1 MKSKSI
7 LIVDDDTSL
16 VRVMKH
22 HLSEAGY
29 DVTTAAN
36 GREGL
41 EIHRRDPSSII
52 FTDLKMP
59 EIDGITF
66 INEIRSFDPYVS
78 IVVITGFPTVD
89 KAVAAM
95 KAGALDFIEKPV
107 EKEHLL
113 AVAEKAHTFSE
124 LQYENSRLRHLVSE
138 HLDFGNMVG
147 QSSQIKNVYNL
158 AINVADSNVTVL
170 INGETGTGKEM
181 LAKALHNHSKRK
193 NRKFVAINCAAVPS
207 HLLESELFGHVKGSF
222 TGAINDRAG
231 IIAEAEGGTLFLD
244 EIGDL
249 PLELQPKLLRVL
261 QEREFHPVG
270 SNKSVKTDARFVV
283 ATHRDLKKMV
293 DEQTFR
299 EDLFYRLNVV
309 PITIPPVRERP
320 DDIVPLF
327 IHFLKTAAAEEKK
340 SLPILDTSTIASI
353 EKYSW
358 PGNVREIQNIAQ
370 RIMAIHTGDRLNVH
384 ELPAMFNQSETLKE
398 SGSFTLPDDTFDLE
412 KWTDLVILEAL
423 KKNGWNQSKTAS
435 YLNISRNAL
444 IYRMKKNNLQ
454 TSDLSQ

>member
-7 LIVDDDTSL
+7 LIVDDDMSL

-59 EIDGITF
+59 EIDGVTF
-66 INEIRSFDPYVS
+66 INEIRSFDLYVS

-113 AVAEKAHTFSE
+113 AVAEKAHTFFE

-158 AINVADSNVTVL
+158 ARNVADSNVTVL

-207 HLLESELFGHVKGSF
+207 NLLESELFGHVKGAF

-231 IIAEAEGGTLFLD
+231 LIAEAEGGTLFLD

-293 DEQTFR
+293 EEQSFR

-320 DDIVPLF
+320 QDIVPLF
-327 IHFLKTAAAEEKK
+327 IHFLKTAATEEKK
-340 SLPILDTSTIASI
+340 SLPVLDKSTIESL
-353 EKYSW
+353 EKYFW

-370 RIMAIHTGDRLNVH
+370 RIMAIHTGDMISVH
-384 ELPAMFNQSETLKE
+384 ELPAMFNQSDTIKE
-398 SGSFTLPDDTFDLE
+398 SGSFSLPDDTFDLE

-423 KKNGWNQSKTAS
+423 KKNGWNQSKTAA

-454 TSDLSQ
+454 TSDLF

>member
-29 DVTTAAN
+29 DVTTASN

-59 EIDGITF
+59 EIDGVTF
-66 INEIRSFDPYVS
+66 INEIRGFDPYVS

-113 AVAEKAHTFSE
+113 AVAEKAHTFFE
-124 LQYENSRLRHLVSE
+124 LQYENSRLRNLVSE

-158 AINVADSNVTVL
+158 ARNVADSNVTVL

-193 NRKFVAINCAAVPS
+193 TRRFVAVNCAAVPS
-207 HLLESELFGHVKGSF
+207 QLLESELFGHVKGAF

-231 IIAEAEGGTLFLD
+231 LIMEAEGGTLFLD

-249 PLELQPKLLRVL
+249 PIDLQPKLLRVL

-293 DEQTFR
+293 EEQTFR

-327 IHFLKTAAAEEKK
+327 IHFLKAAATEEKK
-340 SLPILDTSTIASI
+340 ILPIIEKATIENL

-370 RIMAIHTGDRLNVH
+370 RIMAIHTGDKISVQD
-384 ELPAMFNQSETLKE
+384 LPAMLNQSETGKE
-398 SGSFTLPDDTFDLE
+398 SGLFTLPDDTFDLE

-423 KKNGWNQSKTAS
+423 KKNSWNQSRTAS

-454 TSDLSQ
+454 TSDLF